1 MRYSSQI
8 EATTAETKN
17 KNQIKKMKLTKTQT
31 AMMLKLAGKIK
42 TTPYT
47 CNHESA
53 ALAALRFKKLAEYSY
68 YEAGGNRFCETQL
81 TLAGKKMAET
91 I

>member
-1 MRYSSQI
+1 MM
-8 EATTAETKN
+8 KN
-17 KNQIKKMKLTKTQT
+17 QKRKTKNQIKKMKLTKTQT

-47 CNHESA
+47 CNHENA

>member
-1 MRYSSQI
+1 MRLYLQI
-8 EATTAETKN
+8 EGATPETKT
-17 KNQIKKMKLTKTQT
+17 KNQNKKMKLTKTQT

-47 CNHESA
+47 CNHENA
-53 ALAALRFKKLAEYSY
+53 ALAALRSKKLAEYFY
-68 YEAGGNRFCETQL
+68 FQNNVGTCCDTRLTEAGQ
-81 TLAGKKMAET
+81 KIAEA

>member
-1 MRYSSQI
+1 MP
-8 EATTAETKN
+8 EA
-17 KNQIKKMKLTKTQT
+17 KNQKPNQMKLTKTQT

-47 CNHESA
+47 CNHEGA
-53 ALAALRFKKLAEYSY
+53 ALDALRSKKLAEYSY
-68 YEAGGNRFCETQL
+68 YDAGGNRFCETQL

-91 I
+91 L